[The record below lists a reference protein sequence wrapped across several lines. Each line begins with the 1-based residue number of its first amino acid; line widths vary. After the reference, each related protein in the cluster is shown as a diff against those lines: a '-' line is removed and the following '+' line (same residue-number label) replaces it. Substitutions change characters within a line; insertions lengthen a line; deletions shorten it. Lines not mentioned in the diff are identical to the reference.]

1 MNKPTNKPLT
11 YNRFRAYLR
20 IRLKNKSFSKTR
32 VFLIIAFYILCS
44 LTLFLLPHNVPTQ
57 YPYLKYFTDF
67 MDFIPAIK
75 PMEIKTYAPE
85 MCKLYASYMFVVGV
99 VCLGYLSREI
109 IILLLVGI
117 LRPNEKHKEFKKK
130 AKQKF
135 LTKPK
140 SYLFCLLVFN
150 LGCFWYIYNFFSGD
164 FVGYLRMRNRDEYFI
179 YNSFEMWYY
188 AMKEIGFMFVVG
200 TFSITV
206 GNIIYF
212 DIFKHNWSK
221 IQWRTKK
228 KT

>member
-1 MNKPTNKPLT
+1 MNKPLT

-20 IRLKNKSFSKTR
+20 IKLKNQHFSKKR
-32 VFLIIAFYILCS
+32 LLLIPLALLLYSICS
-44 LTLFLLPHNVPTQ
+44 LTLFLLPHNVLTQ

-75 PMEIKTYAPE
+75 QMEIKTFAPE
-85 MCKLYASYMFVVGV
+85 ICKLYASYMFVVGV
-99 VCLGYLSREI
+99 VCLGYLLKEFI
-109 IILLLVGI
+109 MIILLGCVRHHKYKKKIVGKVLSEPKIYTLCFVGI
-117 LRPNEKHKEFKKK
+117 DMLLIWYMLD
-130 AKQKF
+130 F
-135 LTKPK
+135 L
-140 SYLFCLLVFN
+140 
-150 LGCFWYIYNFFSGD
+150 SGD
-164 FVGYLRMRNRDEYFI
+164 SVGYLRMRDRDEYFI

-200 TFSITV
+200 TIFMISGTIL
-206 GNIIYF
+206 YF